1 MDNKDVQGFD
11 EDQLLSIT
19 FTNVEQDGVKCKIM
33 SEETYNNLM
42 AELKKLRHHYD
53 HTVNLWA
60 TDKTPAELIRIVR
73 SSDFGVEDTEVV
85 LEKVM
90 WKLE

>member
-1 MDNKDVQGFD
+1 MDNKNVPGLD

-60 TDKTPAELIRIVR
+60 TDKTPDELVDLIDSI
-73 SSDFGVEDTEVV
+73 DNVEGSEPI
-85 LEKVM
+85 LKEFLFQIK
-90 WKLE
+90 